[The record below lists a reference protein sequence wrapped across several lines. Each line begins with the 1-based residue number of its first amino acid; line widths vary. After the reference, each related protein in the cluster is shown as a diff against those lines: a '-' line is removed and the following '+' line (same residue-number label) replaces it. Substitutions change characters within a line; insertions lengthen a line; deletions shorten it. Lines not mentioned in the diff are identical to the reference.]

1 MRSVPHPV
9 AIITSTSTYTT
20 PTSDSNSSASAG
32 TSLDLFRGATVSSF
46 NTVTLIPS
54 PIVSFNITRH
64 SSTFRAI
71 QLSGM
76 FNVHLLT
83 GDVRREQH
91 HGINERS
98 HRSHPELIASKF
110 SMGNK
115 GRPFHQ
121 ETGEVE
127 RWTDLSASTGR
138 SLPISTTVPAAPG
151 GIGRVASPGNLGV
164 ARLPP
169 VIRGQTDEGADLV
182 PFHLLCEHMTE
193 KTVWIGDHVVVF
205 GRVMSVV
212 DNLKNDNEL
221 YDGDRKATLVYVHG
235 TYARV
240 V

>member
-20 PTSDSNSSASAG
+20 PTTSSNSTSSNNA
-32 TSLDLFRGATVSSF
+32 SLDLFRGATVSSF
-46 NTVTLIPS
+46 NTVTLTPT

-64 SSTFRAI
+64 SSTFHAI

-83 GDVRREQH
+83 SDVQMQPEPQQQH
-91 HGINERS
+91 DGSDASVRNRD
-98 HRSHPELIASKF
+98 RDRDHPELIATKF
-110 SMGNK
+110 SKGNK

-121 ETGEVE
+121 DTGELE
-127 RWTDLSASTGR
+127 PWIDLSSASTGR
-138 SLPISTTVPAAPG
+138 
-151 GIGRVASPGNLGV
+151 ASRES

-169 VIRGQTDEGADLV
+169 VIRGQTDEGIALV

-205 GRVMSVV
+205 GQVVNVV
-212 DNLKNDNEL
+212 DNL
-221 YDGDRKATLVYVHG
+221 RKKKSNGSGLEYQNPKPTLAYVHG
-235 TYARV
+235 KYARV